1 MVFARKADDNLASLV
16 KEIEKAVGENKDKK
30 LSSFVML
37 LGDDR
42 EKLEADAKKF
52 VETHKI
58 TNVPVA
64 VPLESENG
72 PADFGVSPKAEV
84 TVTLYTKMKVKASHA
99 YPEGKFDKEAVKA
112 VVADFAKIL
121 EK

>member
-1 MVFARKADDNLASLV
+1 MVFARKADDNLAGLV

-52 VETHKI
+52 IEDHKI
-58 TNVPVA
+58 ANVPVA
-64 VPLESENG
+64 VPVEFENG
-72 PADFGVSPKAEV
+72 PADFAVSPKAEV
-84 TVTLYTKMKVKASHA
+84 TVTLYSKLKVKASHA
-99 YPEGKFDKEAVKA
+99 YPEGKFSKDAVKA
-112 VVADFAKIL
+112 VAADFAKIL
-121 EK
+121 E